1 MSRFDRGPAGTPA
14 AAPQA
19 APQAARPRLD
29 VYDGD
34 ALVETIRLTEGSHCL
49 GRDTDACDVAL
60 EHASCSR
67 RHARLAVDA
76 RGGVPQSRAWAG
88 GGVTV
93 WGQLVRLP
101 PGFEANGVP
110 HWPPQPVRGV
120 QGCPAAGGLTA
131 MGSIRPT
138 WFYEAT

>member
-1 MSRFDRGPAGTPA
+1 MAIWFWLPTPEN
-14 AAPQA
+14 
-19 APQAARPRLD
+19 
-29 VYDGD
+29 G
-34 ALVETIRLTEGSHCL
+34 
-49 GRDTDACDVAL
+49 
-60 EHASCSR
+60 
-67 RHARLAVDA
+67 

-93 WGQLVRLP
+93 WGQRLP
-101 PGFEANGVP
+101 LSEAIWGVP

-138 WFYEAT
+138 WS

>member
-1 MSRFDRGPAGTPA
+1 MAIWPRSATPENGGTHMLGAGGVAATGASRPGG
-14 AAPQA
+14 
-19 APQAARPRLD
+19 
-29 VYDGD
+29 G
-34 ALVETIRLTEGSHCL
+34 
-49 GRDTDACDVAL
+49 
-60 EHASCSR
+60 
-67 RHARLAVDA
+67 
-76 RGGVPQSRAWAG
+76 GGVPQSRAWAG